1 MMTAIPDPQSLK
13 QVIDCIG
20 YSVMG
25 LAGVF
30 SAWQRMKGI
39 SNNGAN
45 AEIPP
50 TPKPKLTQGQRLERV
65 EHEIVLLKNKQAEMY
80 EETLDH
86 QKSMLQQ
93 QAAVFN
99 LLIQQ
104 RSAID
109 KILGKMGG
117 M

>member
-1 MMTAIPDPQSLK
+1 
-13 QVIDCIG
+13 
-20 YSVMG
+20 MG
-25 LAGVF
+25 LVGVF
-30 SAWQRMKGI
+30 GAWQKMKGA
-39 SNNGAN
+39 SP
-45 AEIPP
+45 AEGGFETPP
-50 TPKPKLTQGQRLERV
+50 PPKAVSPLQRLERA
-65 EHEIVLLKNKQAEMY
+65 EHEIGLLKERQEEMY
-80 EETLDH
+80 TETLDH

-117 M
+117 L